1 MPKRETHKNTA
12 NIITSSRI
20 LLSLILI
27 FLPVFSPWFFA
38 IYIAAGFSD
47 MIDGTI
53 ARKTG
58 SESSFGAKLDSIAD
72 FIFVIVVALKI
83 LPVVKLDLFIWIWI
97 GVIAAVKIFAAIL
110 SIRKKQATDFHTIAN
125 KITGFLLFIW
135 PFTFSIVD
143 VKWSTVVVCVAAT
156 IAGIMELINQRKR
169 K

>member
-58 SESSFGAKLDSIAD
+58 SESSFGAKLDSI
-72 FIFVIVVALKI
+72 K
-83 LPVVKLDLFIWIWI
+83 
-97 GVIAAVKIFAAIL
+97 
-110 SIRKKQATDFHTIAN
+110 KKQAADFHTIAN

-156 IAGIMELINQRKR
+156 IACIMELINQRKR